1 MNIVDIRQ
9 TDDLAVVARKCD
21 ANFKQVSWALR
32 QYTDRQDRQAAD
44 EVDKVVRRINDDL
57 TDLSQQLEELTGSL
71 PGMVTDE
78 VTTQL
83 NALDIP
89 TIVEE
94 EVESQMQGIY
104 PPLGSYILT
113 NNDPGNDYPGTYWQ
127 QVDSVTTDGSL
138 VIPLWQ
144 RTVI

>member
-1 MNIVDIRQ
+1 MNILDIRQ

-44 EVDKVVRRINDDL
+44 EIDKVIRRINDDL
-57 TDLSQQLEELTGSL
+57 TDLAHQLESL
-71 PGMVTDE
+71 PSMVTNE
-78 VTTQL
+78 VGMQL
-83 NALDIP
+83 SAMDIP
-89 TIVEE
+89 TVIEE

-104 PPLGSYILT
+104 PPLGSYVLT

>member
-1 MNIVDIRQ
+1 MNILDIRQ

-32 QYTDRQDRQAAD
+32 QYSDRQDRQAAD
-44 EVDKVVRRINDDL
+44 EIDKVIRRINDDL
-57 TDLSQQLEELTGSL
+57 TDLANQLESL
-71 PGMVTDE
+71 PSMVTNE
-78 VTTQL
+78 VGMQL
-83 NALDIP
+83 SAMDIP
-89 TIVEE
+89 TVIEE

-104 PPLGSYILT
+104 PPLGSYVLT